1 MLFRN
6 NNAKELTE
14 VPVTVSVRTFAK
26 LILMV
31 VATVI
36 LLLAVKRSSA
46 ALVLI
51 FTAVFLAL
59 ALNAPVNWVGQ
70 HLPGKKRGS
79 RSLATSVS
87 FLIVVVFLGAFSAS
101 IVPALVK
108 QTRNFVSNAPSLI
121 SDFKNPDSGVGQIVN
136 RYGLEQQV
144 NQLSKDVSSRLK
156 NAGGK
161 AFSGVQKFGSSLV
174 SLLTVLVLTFM
185 MLVEGPAIIRFF
197 RELVPRRKRELADR
211 LSIDMYRVVK
221 GYVNGQVTLAVLA
234 ATIIFPALLI
244 LDISYPIALFVIV
257 FICALI
263 PMIGNT
269 IGAAIVT
276 LVALTQSP
284 SAALFILIYYILY
297 QQIENIF
304 IQPRIQANST
314 NMSPLLVFASV
325 VIGISFAGIL
335 GGLVAIPVVGCI
347 RIAVL
352 EYLRSRNLID
362 APTVKQKIEEA
373 TAS

>member
-6 NNAKELTE
+6 NSTKEVTE
-14 VPVTVSVRTFAK
+14 VPVTVSVKTFAK

-36 LLLAVKRSSA
+36 LLLAVKRASA
-46 ALVLI
+46 ALLLI

-59 ALNAPVNWVGQ
+59 ALNAPVNWVAQ

-87 FLIVVVFLGAFSAS
+87 FLLVVLFIGAFSAS

-108 QTRNFVSNAPSLI
+108 QTQNFVSNAPSLI
-121 SDFKNPDSGVGQIVN
+121 SDFKDPKSGVGQVVQ
-136 RYGLEQQV
+136 RYGLE
-144 NQLSKDVSSRLK
+144 NQINDLSKDVNNRLK
-156 NAGGK
+156 GAGGK
-161 AFSGVQKFGSSLV
+161 AFNGVQKFGSSLV

-185 MLVEGPAIIRFF
+185 MLVEGPAIMRFF
-197 RELVPRRKRELADR
+197 RELIPRKRRDLADR
-211 LSIDMYRVVK
+211 LSKDMYRVVK
-221 GYVNGQVTLAVLA
+221 GYVNGQVTLAALA
-234 ATIIFPALLI
+234 AVIIFPALII

-269 IGAAIVT
+269 IGAGIVT

-284 SAALFILIYYILY
+284 SAALFVLAYYIIY

-325 VIGISFAGIL
+325 VIGISFGGIL
-335 GGLVAIPVVGCI
+335 GGLVAIPVAGCI
-347 RIAVL
+347 RISVL

-362 APTVKQKIEEA
+362 APTVTEKIKEA
-373 TAS
+373 SAI

>member
-211 LSIDMYRVVK
+211 LSFDMYRVVK

>member
-1 MLFRN
+1 MLFKN
-6 NNAKELTE
+6 HTSKEVTE
-14 VPVTVSVRTFAK
+14 IPVTVSVRTFAK

-36 LLLAVKRSSA
+36 LLLAVRRASN
-46 ALVLI
+46 ALLLI

-70 HLPGKKRGS
+70 HLPGKRRSS
-79 RSLATSVS
+79 RALATSVS
-87 FLIVVVFLGAFSAS
+87 FLIVVVFIGAFSAS
-101 IVPALVK
+101 IVPALFK
-108 QTRNFVSNAPSLI
+108 QTQNFVSNAPSLI
-121 SDFKNPDSGVGQIVN
+121 SDLKNPDSGVGQIVK
-136 RYGLEQQV
+136 RYGLEKQV
-144 NQLSKDVSSRLK
+144 NELSKDVSGRLK

-185 MLVEGPAIIRFF
+185 MLVEGPAIMRFF
-197 RELVPRRKRELADR
+197 RELVPKRRRELADR
-211 LSIDMYRVVK
+211 LSLDMYRVVK
-221 GYVNGQVTLAVLA
+221 GYVNGQVTLAALA
-234 ATIIFPALLI
+234 AVIIFPALI
-244 LDISYPIALFVIV
+244 VLDISYPIALFVIV

-269 IGAAIVT
+269 IGAGIITV
-276 LVALTQSP
+276 VALTQSP

-335 GGLVAIPVVGCI
+335 GGLVSIPVVGCI

-362 APTVKQKIEEA
+362 APTVKAKINEA
-373 TAS
+373 SAS

>member
-6 NNAKELTE
+6 HATKEVTE

-36 LLLAVKRSSA
+36 LLLAVKRASN
-46 ALVLI
+46 ALLLI

-79 RSLATSVS
+79 RSLATTVS
-87 FLIVVVFLGAFSAS
+87 FLIVIVFLGAFSAS

-108 QTRNFVSNAPSLI
+108 QTQNFVSNSPSLI
-121 SDFKNPDSGVGQIVN
+121 RDLKNPDSGVGQIVK

-144 NQLSKDVSSRLK
+144 NELSKDVSGRLK

-185 MLVEGPAIIRFF
+185 MLVEGPAIMRFF
-197 RELVPRRKRELADR
+197 RELVPKRRRELADR
-211 LSIDMYRVVK
+211 LSVDMYRVVK
-221 GYVNGQVTLAVLA
+221 GYVNGQVTLAALA
-234 ATIIFPALLI
+234 AVIIFPALLI

-269 IGAAIVT
+269 LGAGIIT

-352 EYLRSRNLID
+352 EYLRSQNLID
-362 APTVKQKIEEA
+362 APTVKQKIKEA
-373 TAS
+373 SAS